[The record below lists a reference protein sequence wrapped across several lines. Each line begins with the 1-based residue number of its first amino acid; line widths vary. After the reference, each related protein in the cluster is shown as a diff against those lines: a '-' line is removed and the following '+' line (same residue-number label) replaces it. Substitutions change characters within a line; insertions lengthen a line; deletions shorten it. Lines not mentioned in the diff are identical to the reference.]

1 VRNIGAA
8 WLGLAL
14 LMSLLAI
21 GDLGVPGPY
30 YDEVIQAL
38 PSVEFLEGRARA
50 APLPGSS
57 VLRLDGRP
65 FPWMTQAYMG
75 ALKSQLLIPSFAI
88 AGSDLSALR
97 VTTLAWSALGL
108 LACVAFAQRAFGPGV
123 ALVSGLL
130 LACDPSFLFIS
141 RHDWGSFSLG
151 FLLRCSSLLFA
162 LTWWESGRLRD
173 ALAGGAALGLGIY
186 NKVDFA
192 LFPAAAA
199 LALLAVDRR
208 ALLSVARERRAHA
221 IAAIATAALF
231 ALPVL
236 VSLPQLEGPAGR
248 LAEQVSFAEKA
259 RALASV
265 LDGSYFPRLMRV
277 GGRFDAM
284 FSLED
289 ISRGGLGLALLLAGP
304 GLLLGAVRRRA
315 PPGTTLLLFCGALL
329 AGLLLLLPGA
339 VRAHHLMNLYP
350 FPHWIAAVGLIS
362 LWRERRPPLGASHLS
377 VWGRRAAAGAL
388 LLAVVASNLRVVSDT
403 HADLERSGGRGYWTG
418 AVFGFAEETER
429 SPGARVVCLDWGL
442 HNQVAFLGE
451 SLRSL
456 DAIWVVRR
464 ALLGGE
470 AWSFAGDAR
479 TVYLIHPDPFDLFGL
494 GAPFQRAL
502 ATLPEDRLEVRP
514 HLDREGGVAFLAVRL
529 KDPHRIRYD
538 GRRFAIGLEPA
549 RTPDAREGA

>member
-50 APLPGSS
+50 APLPGSR

-75 ALKSQLLIPSFAI
+75 ALKSQLLIPSLAL
-88 AGSDLSALR
+88 AGSDLSAVR

-108 LACVAFAQRAFGPGV
+108 LACIAFAQRAFGPGV

-151 FLLRCSSLLFA
+151 FLLRCASLLFA
-162 LTWWESGRLRD
+162 LAWWESGRLRD

-199 LALLAVDRR
+199 LALLAADRR
-208 ALLSVARERRAHA
+208 ALLCVARERRGHA
-221 IAAIATAALF
+221 VAAIATAVLF

-236 VSLPQLEGPAGR
+236 VSLPQLEGSAGR
-248 LAEQVSFAEKA
+248 LAEQVSFSEKA

-289 ISRGGLGLALLLAGP
+289 ISRGGLGLALVLTGP
-304 GLLLGAVRRRA
+304 GLLLGAARRRA
-315 PPGTTLLLFCGALL
+315 PPGATLLLSCGVLL

-362 LWRERRPPLGASHLS
+362 LWRERRPHAGSRHLP
-377 VWGRRAAAGAL
+377 VWGWRAAAGLL
-388 LLAVVASNLRVVSDT
+388 LLAVVASNLRVVSHT
-403 HADLERSGGRGYWTG
+403 HADLERSGGRGYWTD
-418 AVFGFAEETER
+418 AVFGFAQEVEG
-429 SPGARVVCLDWGL
+429 SPGTRVVCLDWGL

-470 AWSFAGDAR
+470 AWSFAGDAG

-514 HLDREGGVAFLAVRL
+514 HLDREGGVAFLAARL

-538 GRRFAIGLEPA
+538 GRGFAIGLERAGIP
-549 RTPDAREGA
+549 GANHGE

>member
-1 VRNIGAA
+1 VRTIGAA
-8 WLGLAL
+8 WLGLVL

-50 APLPGSS
+50 AALPGSR

-75 ALKSQLLIPSFAI
+75 ALKSQLLIPSFAL
-88 AGSDLSALR
+88 AGSDLSVLR
-97 VTTLAWSALGL
+97 LTTLAWSALGL
-108 LACVAFAQRAFGPGV
+108 LACVAFAERAFGPRV

-151 FLLRCSSLLFA
+151 FLLRCASLLFA
-162 LTWWESGRLRD
+162 IAWWESGRLRH
-173 ALAGGAALGLGIY
+173 ALAAGAALGLGIY

-192 LFPAAAA
+192 PFPAAAA
-199 LALLAVDRR
+199 LALLVADRS
-208 ALLSVARERRAHA
+208 ALLRVARERRAHA
-221 IAAIATAALF
+221 VAAIATAALF

-236 VSLPQLEGPAGR
+236 VSLPQLEGAAGR
-248 LAEQVSFAEKA
+248 LAEQVSFSEKA
-259 RALASV
+259 RALGSV

-284 FSLED
+284 LSLED
-289 ISRGGLGLALLLAGP
+289 ISRGGLGLALVLTGAGLA
-304 GLLLGAVRRRA
+304 LGAMRRRA
-315 PPGTTLLLFCGALL
+315 PPGTVLLLVCGVLL
-329 AGLLLLLPGA
+329 VGLLLLLPGA

-350 FPHWIAAVGLIS
+350 FPHWIVAVGLVA
-362 LWRERRPPLGASHLS
+362 LWRDRRPPLGASRLA
-377 VWGRRAAAGAL
+377 VLGRRAAAGVL
-388 LLAVVASNLRVVSDT
+388 LLAVVASNLRVVSHT
-403 HADLERSGGRGYWTG
+403 HADLERSGGRGYWTS
-418 AVFGFAEETER
+418 AVFGLVEELEG

-456 DAIWVVRR
+456 DAIWAVRR

-470 AWSFAGDAR
+470 VWSFAGDAG
-479 TVYLIHPDPFDLFGL
+479 TVYLIHPDPYDLFGL
-494 GAPFQRAL
+494 GALFQRDL
-502 ATLPEDRLEVRP
+502 ATLPEDRVETHP

-538 GRRFAIGLEPA
+538 GRKFAIGLERVRIP
-549 RTPDAREGA
+549 GAKGGE